1 MKKFN
6 LLLMSLM
13 ALLMTCFTACENQ
26 YEVDHTAEL
35 VGTWTCIR
43 ANYAEALV
51 FNADGTV
58 LSTGVEDGEYWENV
72 AGTYVIKGNV
82 VTMNFEDDDNV
93 KGHIDVVPGIAFTI
107 YEEDGENWTFNY
119 CKEDLSDEIL
129 GMWVCN
135 DFTTDGD
142 ANMMIETFYD
152 NGKSTLTGFLPTGD
166 NNEQILNGA
175 TDYKVV
181 GDLLIIT
188 IPAEK
193 NDGKSPL
200 YVADKLIY
208 TPDGTAYGDILTMKT
223 FPQVDGE
230 YVEATSSWLRIK
242 QTLDLPG
249 NKYDYIKTF
258 VTNVKG
264 EDKDIPFLNTS
275 FNFAKMDGAIIDKF
289 LKSILFTVEFPEAN
303 KIKYSYLL
311 EGQNIVIEAPILVEG
326 NKMTVKMSAINPA
339 YLDVDM
345 YAFQDQDNT
354 QMHWYMHTTSFE
366 KFFANTSVALMLG
379 YGQLDKNDT
388 EAIANVYKT
397 IADAVHSINLSLVMT
412 KTAK

>member
-1 MKKFN
+1 MKKIN
-6 LLLMSLM
+6 LLLMSLS
-13 ALLMTCFTACENQ
+13 ALLMACFTACENQ

-35 VGTWTCIR
+35 VGTWTCIH

-135 DFTTDGD
+135 DFTTDVNAD
-142 ANMMIETFYD
+142 MMIETFYD

-230 YVEATSSWLRIK
+230 YVEATSSWLRVK
-242 QTLDLPG
+242 QSLDLTG
-249 NKYDYIKTF
+249 KTYDYSSAY
-258 VTNVKG
+258 VTNAKG
-264 EDKDIPFLNTS
+264 KDEDFTIAGET
-275 FNFAKMDGAIIDKF
+275 FN
-289 LKSILFTVEFPEAN
+289 
-303 KIKYSYLL
+303 
-311 EGQNIVIEAPILVEG
+311 
-326 NKMTVKMSAINPA
+326 
-339 YLDVDM
+339 
-345 YAFQDQDNT
+345 
-354 QMHWYMHTTSFE
+354 
-366 KFFANTSVALMLG
+366 
-379 YGQLDKNDT
+379 
-388 EAIANVYKT
+388 IANITGYDFLIK
-397 IADAVHSINLSLVMT
+397 AL
-412 KTAK
+412 

>member
-1 MKKFN
+1 MKKIN

-35 VGTWTCIR
+35 VGTWTYIR

-82 VTMNFEDDDNV
+82 VTMKFEDDDNV

-107 YEEDGENWTFNY
+107 YEEDGENRTFNY

-135 DFTTDGD
+135 DSKKEALND
-142 ANMMIETFYD
+142 MMIQTFD
-152 NGKSTLTGFLPTGD
+152 EKGKTYLTGFLPMGD
-166 NNEQILNGA
+166 NPEFVLNDI
-175 TDYKVV
+175 TDYKIV
-181 GDLLIIT
+181 GDLMFLA
-188 IPAEK
+188 IPANFVGGDEPK
-193 NDGKSPL
+193 
-200 YVADKLIY
+200 YIAERLIY
-208 TPDGTAYGDILTMKT
+208 TPNATALGDVMVFTNYSEENNELLS
-223 FPQVDGE
+223 E
-230 YVEATSSWLRIK
+230 SWLRIK
-242 QTLDLPG
+242 QTLELPG
-249 NKYDYIKTF
+249 NQYDYVKTF

-275 FNFAKMDGAIIDKF
+275 FNFAKMDGTIIDKF

>member
-1 MKKFN
+1 MKKIN

-35 VGTWTCIR
+35 VGTWTYIR

-82 VTMNFEDDDNV
+82 VTMKFEDDDNV

-135 DFTTDGD
+135 DSKVDVQNNMLLQTFNDKGTTTMTGYLPVGED
-142 ANMMIETFYD
+142 AEYV
-152 NGKSTLTGFLPTGD
+152 L
-166 NNEQILNGA
+166 NEEGE
-175 TDYKVV
+175 YKVI
-181 GDLLIIT
+181 GDLVFLGIST
-188 IPAEK
+188 NK
-193 NDGKSPL
+193 DGENNPF
-200 YVADKLIY
+200 YVAKRLIY
-208 TPDGTAYGDILTMKT
+208 TPEATAYGDIMT
-223 FPQVDGE
+223 FKFYLPMDNNFIE
-230 YVEATSSWLRIK
+230 SSESWLRIK

-249 NKYDYIKTF
+249 NQYDYVKTF

-275 FNFAKMDGAIIDKF
+275 FNFAKMDGSIIDKF

>member
-1 MKKFN
+1 MKKIN
-6 LLLMSLM
+6 LLLLSLS

-82 VTMNFEDDDNV
+82 ATMKFEDDDNV

-119 CKEDLSDEIL
+119 CKEDLSDEIV
-129 GMWVCN
+129 GMWVCTQTTAFDDVMSVN
-135 DFTTDGD
+135 TYQKDGKALFTGYTPD
-142 ANMMIETFYD
+142 
-152 NGKSTLTGFLPTGD
+152 
-166 NNEQILNGA
+166 LNGYMPNLES
-175 TDYKVV
+175 TYKVV
-181 GDLLIIT
+181 GDLLIQQYYLNEDEIQYLT
-188 IPAEK
+188 FRLK
-193 NDGKSPL
+193 YSPN
-200 YVADKLIY
+200 A
-208 TPDGTAYGDILTMKT
+208 TEMGDILTITSIMAYEGK
-223 FPQVDGE
+223 E
-230 YVEATSSWLRIK
+230 VESYSSLLRIK
-242 QTLDLPG
+242 QHLELPG
-249 NKYDYIKTF
+249 NQYDYMKTF

-275 FNFAKMDGAIIDKF
+275 FNFAKMDGSIIDKF

-326 NKMTVKMSAINPA
+326 NKMTIKMSAINPA

>member
-1 MKKFN
+1 MKKIN
-6 LLLMSLM
+6 LLLMSLS
-13 ALLMTCFTACENQ
+13 ALLMTCFIACENQ

-35 VGTWTCIR
+35 VGTWTYIR
-43 ANYAEALV
+43 ANSAEALV

-72 AGTYVIKGNV
+72 AGTYVIKDNV
-82 VTMNFEDDDNV
+82 VTMKFEDDDNV

-135 DFTTDGD
+135 SGVENDMAINTFT
-142 ANMMIETFYD
+142 E
-152 NGKSTLTGFLPTGD
+152 NGKSYITTFLDDENDYVVNKEG
-166 NNEQILNGA
+166 
-175 TDYKVV
+175 DYKVF
-181 GDLLIIT
+181 GNLLIKT
-188 IPAEK
+188 VKGNSE
-193 NDGKSPL
+193 
-200 YVADKLIY
+200 
-208 TPDGTAYGDILTMKT
+208 TPVSYIVIGLDYMPNGTELGDMMTMYMPDYGAKT
-223 FPQVDGE
+223 TF
-230 YVEATSSWLRIK
+230 LRIK

-249 NKYDYIKTF
+249 NQYDYVKTF

-275 FNFAKMDGAIIDKF
+275 FNFAKMDGSIIDKF

>member
-1 MKKFN
+1 MKKIN
-6 LLLMSLM
+6 LLLLSLS

-93 KGHIDVVPGIAFTI
+93 KGHIDVVPGIAFTV

-119 CKEDLSDEIL
+119 CKEDLSEEIV
-129 GMWVCN
+129 GMWVVA
-135 DFTTDGD
+135 DGGP
-142 ANMMIETFYD
+142 NMTIETFKED
-152 NGKSTLTGFLPTGD
+152 GTAIFTGIVD
-166 NNEQILNGA
+166 ENANLNVLVN
-175 TDYKVV
+175 YKVV
-181 GDLLIIT
+181 GDLMFYIIKQEQIT
-188 IPAEK
+188 
-193 NDGKSPL
+193 
-200 YVADKLIY
+200 Y
-208 TPDGTAYGDILTMKT
+208 TAYRLTYA
-223 FPQVDGE
+223 PD
-230 YVEATSSWLRIK
+230 ATSYGDLMTWQLNDDFSFTRLRIK

-249 NKYDYIKTF
+249 NQYDYMKTF

-275 FNFAKMDGAIIDKF
+275 FNFAKMDGSIIDKF

>member
-1 MKKFN
+1 MKKIN

-72 AGTYVIKGNV
+72 AGTYVIKDNV

-135 DFTTDGD
+135 DSKVDVQNNMLLQTFNDKGTTTMTGYLPVGED
-142 ANMMIETFYD
+142 AEYV
-152 NGKSTLTGFLPTGD
+152 L
-166 NNEQILNGA
+166 NEEGE
-175 TDYKVV
+175 YKVI
-181 GDLLIIT
+181 GDLVFLGIST
-188 IPAEK
+188 NK
-193 NDGKSPL
+193 DGENNPF
-200 YVADKLIY
+200 YVAKRLIY
-208 TPDGTAYGDILTMKT
+208 TPEATAYGDIMT
-223 FPQVDGE
+223 FKFYLPMDNNFIE
-230 YVEATSSWLRIK
+230 SSESWLRIK

-249 NKYDYIKTF
+249 NQYDYVKTF

-275 FNFAKMDGAIIDKF
+275 FNFAKMDGSIIDKF

>member
-1 MKKFN
+1 MKKIN
-6 LLLMSLM
+6 LLLMSLS
-13 ALLMTCFTACENQ
+13 ALLMACFTACENQ

-35 VGTWTCIR
+35 VGTWTYIR
-43 ANYAEALV
+43 ANYAEVLV

-72 AGTYVIKGNV
+72 AGTYVIKDNV
-82 VTMNFEDDDNV
+82 VTMKFEDDDNV
-93 KGHIDVVPGIAFTI
+93 KGHIDVVPGIAFTV

-119 CKEDLSDEIL
+119 CKEDLSDEVV
-129 GMWVCN
+129 GMWVCHEGLPGVEN
-135 DFTTDGD
+135 DMAIFTYS
-142 ANMMIETFYD
+142 E
-152 NGKSTLTGFLPTGD
+152 NGKMTMTTQASAFIPAD
-166 NNEQILNGA
+166 FVNVEC
-175 TDYKVV
+175 DYKVV
-181 GDLLIIT
+181 GDLMF
-188 IPAEK
+188 K
-193 NDGKSPL
+193 NVPNENTEAGNAACQPVCLAYK
-200 YVADKLIY
+200 AN
-208 TPDGTAYGDILTMKT
+208 GTTLGDIL
-223 FPQVDGE
+223 
-230 YVEATSSWLRIK
+230 VEHIFAPSENGIVEITSSWLRIK

-249 NKYDYIKTF
+249 NQYDYIKTF

-275 FNFAKMDGAIIDKF
+275 FNFAKMDGSIIDKF

-311 EGQNIVIEAPILVEG
+311 EGQNIVIEAPIFVEG

>member
-1 MKKFN
+1 MKKIN
-6 LLLMSLM
+6 LLLMSLVALFM
-13 ALLMTCFTACENQ
+13 ACFTACESK
-26 YEVDHTAEL
+26 YDVDHTAHI
-35 VGTWTCIR
+35 VGTWTYIGP
-43 ANYAEALV
+43 NYAEALV
-51 FNADGTV
+51 IKEDGSV
-58 LSTGVEDGEYWENV
+58 LSTGIENGEYWENV
-72 AGTYVIKGNV
+72 AGTIKIKGNV
-82 VTMNFEDDDNV
+82 ATMTFEDGDDAI
-93 KGHIDVVPGIAFTI
+93 GHIDVIPGIAFSI
-107 YEEDGENWTFNY
+107 YEEDGEKWTFNY

-135 DFTTDGD
+135 DGLTDGVTV
-142 ANMMIETFYD
+142 MSYSD
-152 NGKSTLTGFLPTGD
+152 NGKCTITT
-166 NNEQILNGA
+166 A
-175 TDYKVV
+175 TALGTDDPLVKQESEYVV
-181 GDLLIIT
+181 AGDLIFMEL
-188 IPAEK
+188 PAA
-193 NDGKSPL
+193 NASGFTAAHMTYAPN
-200 YVADKLIY
+200 
-208 TPDGTAYGDILTMKT
+208 GTSLGDIMTHKKYVPSENGLTESVMS
-223 FPQVDGE
+223 F
-230 YVEATSSWLRIK
+230 LRIK

-249 NKYDYIKTF
+249 NQYDYMKTF

-275 FNFAKMDGAIIDKF
+275 FNFAKMDGSIIDKF

-326 NKMTVKMSAINPA
+326 NKMTIKMSAINPA

>member
-1 MKKFN
+1 MKKIN
-6 LLLMSLM
+6 LLLMSLS
-13 ALLMTCFTACENQ
+13 ALLMACFTACENQ

-35 VGTWTCIR
+35 VGTWTYIR
-43 ANYAEALV
+43 ANSAEALV

-82 VTMNFEDDDNV
+82 VTMKFEDDDNV
-93 KGHIDVVPGIAFTI
+93 KGHIDVVPGIAFTV
-107 YEEDGENWTFNY
+107 YEKDGENWTFNY
-119 CKEDLSDEIL
+119 CANDLSDEVV
-129 GMWVCN
+129 GMWVCTN
-135 DFTTDGD
+135 EVFSEEESVAINTYT
-142 ANMMIETFYD
+142 E
-152 NGKSTLTGFLPTGD
+152 NGKSYLTAYMPEVNGY
-166 NNEQILNGA
+166 LNQLES
-175 TDYKVV
+175 DYKVV
-181 GDLLIIT
+181 GDLLIGWI
-188 IPAEK
+188 
-193 NDGKSPL
+193 NDDSGKPVTYQAFGL
-200 YVADKLIY
+200 DIV
-208 TPDGTAYGDILTMKT
+208 PNGTELGDMMTVYNPVYGTKPT
-223 FPQVDGE
+223 F
-230 YVEATSSWLRIK
+230 LRIK
-242 QTLDLPG
+242 QHLELAG

-275 FNFAKMDGAIIDKF
+275 FNFAKMDGSIIDKF
-289 LKSILFTVEFPEAN
+289 LKSILFTIEFPEAN

-345 YAFQDQDNT
+345 YAFQDQDNS

>member
-1 MKKFN
+1 MKKIN
-6 LLLMSLM
+6 LLLMSLS

-26 YEVDHTAEL
+26 YEVNHTAEL

-58 LSTGVEDGEYWENV
+58 LSTGVENGEYWENV

-82 VTMNFEDDDNV
+82 ATMKFEDDDNV
-93 KGHIDVVPGIAFTI
+93 KGHIDVVPGIAFTV

-119 CKEDLSDEIL
+119 CKEDLSEEVV
-129 GMWVCN
+129 GMWVSN
-135 DFTTDGD
+135 NGPTDMENEIQIRTYEKDGIVTTTGVLTIDG
-142 ANMMIETFYD
+142 NPEWM
-152 NGKSTLTGFLPTGD
+152 
-166 NNEQILNGA
+166 LNGECKYRVIGDLVFKEFSKSIADQTGVTHTAERLVYTPKA
-175 TDYKVV
+175 TEAGDIMTVLFYLPV
-181 GDLLIIT
+181 GDGFI
-188 IPAEK
+188 E
-193 NDGKSPL
+193 SR
-200 YVADKLIY
+200 
-208 TPDGTAYGDILTMKT
+208 
-223 FPQVDGE
+223 
-230 YVEATSSWLRIK
+230 SSYLRIK
-242 QTLDLPG
+242 QHLELPG
-249 NKYDYIKTF
+249 NQYDYIKTF

-275 FNFAKMDGAIIDKF
+275 FNFAKMDSSIIDKF
-289 LKSILFTVEFPEAN
+289 LKSTLFTVEFPEAN

-354 QMHWYMHTTSFE
+354 QMHWYMNTTSFE

>member
-1 MKKFN
+1 MKKIN

-35 VGTWTCIR
+35 VGTWTYIR

-51 FNADGTV
+51 FNADGTI

-72 AGTYVIKGNV
+72 AGTYVIKDNV
-82 VTMNFEDDDNV
+82 VTMKFEDDDNV
-93 KGHIDVVPGIAFTI
+93 KGHIDVVPGIAFTV

-129 GMWVCN
+129 GMWVGN
-135 DFTTDGD
+135 DGV
-142 ANMMIETFYD
+142 AAGNKMNIQTFKE
-152 NGKSTLTGFLPTGD
+152 NGKATFTGFGSYADTYFVND
-166 NNEQILNGA
+166 E
-175 TDYKVV
+175 TSYKVV
-181 GDLLIIT
+181 GDLLIYSL
-188 IPAEK
+188 PQ
-193 NDGKSPL
+193 
-200 YVADKLIY
+200 DKLVEGASPYITLKLSY
-208 TPDGTAYGDILTMKT
+208 TPNGTAYGDIMGQLAKT
-223 FPQVDGE
+223 DKAE
-230 YVEATSSWLRIK
+230 ITSSWLRIK

-249 NKYDYIKTF
+249 NQYDYIKTF

-326 NKMTVKMSAINPA
+326 NKMTIKMSAINPA

-379 YGQLDKNDT
+379 HGQLDKNDT

>member
-1 MKKFN
+1 MKKIN
-6 LLLMSLM
+6 LLLMSLS
-13 ALLMTCFTACENQ
+13 ALLMACFTACENQ

-43 ANYAEALV
+43 ANYAEVLV

-119 CKEDLSDEIL
+119 CKEDLSDEIV

-135 DFTTDGD
+135 DTPAEGESEI
-142 ANMMIETFYD
+142 MIETFYE
-152 NGKSTLTGFLPTGD
+152 NGKSTLTGFLPLAD
-166 NNEQILNGA
+166 DSEQVLKEA
-175 TDYKVV
+175 TDYKVI
-181 GDLLIIT
+181 GDLLFIS
-188 IPAEK
+188 IPA
-193 NDGKSPL
+193 GKIGNENPV
-200 YVADKLIY
+200 YVVDKMVY
-208 TPDGTAYGDILTMKT
+208 TPSGTAYGDILTLKT
-223 FPQVDGE
+223 YREEGKDLEIVMSF
-230 YVEATSSWLRIK
+230 LRIK

-249 NKYDYIKTF
+249 NQYDYMKTF

-275 FNFAKMDGAIIDKF
+275 FNFAKMDGSIIDKF

-397 IADAVHSINLSLVMT
+397 IADAVHSINLSLVM
-412 KTAK
+412 AKSAN

>member
-1 MKKFN
+1 MKKIN

-51 FNADGTV
+51 FNADGTI

-93 KGHIDVVPGIAFTI
+93 KGHIDVVPGIAFSI
-107 YEEDGENWTFNY
+107 YEEDGEKWTFNY
-119 CKEDLSDEIL
+119 CAEDLSDEIV
-129 GMWVCN
+129 GMWVCTN
-135 DFTTDGD
+135 EVFSEEESVAINTYT
-142 ANMMIETFYD
+142 E
-152 NGKSTLTGFLPTGD
+152 NGKSYLTAYMPEVNGY
-166 NNEQILNGA
+166 LNQLES
-175 TDYKVV
+175 DYKVV
-181 GDLLIIT
+181 GDLLIGWI
-188 IPAEK
+188 
-193 NDGKSPL
+193 NDDSGKPVTYQAFGL
-200 YVADKLIY
+200 DIV
-208 TPDGTAYGDILTMKT
+208 PNGTELGDMMTVYNPVYGTKPT
-223 FPQVDGE
+223 F
-230 YVEATSSWLRIK
+230 LRIK
-242 QTLDLPG
+242 QHLELPG

-275 FNFAKMDGAIIDKF
+275 FNFAKMDGSIIDKF

>member
-1 MKKFN
+1 
-6 LLLMSLM
+6 MSLV
-13 ALLMTCFTACENQ
+13 ALSMTCFTACENQ

-51 FNADGTV
+51 FNADGTI

-82 VTMNFEDDDNV
+82 VTMKFEDDDNV
-93 KGHIDVVPGIAFTI
+93 KGHIDVVPGIAFTV

-119 CKEDLSDEIL
+119 CKEDLSDEIV
-129 GMWVCN
+129 GMWVCTQTTAFDDVMSVN
-135 DFTTDGD
+135 TYQKDGKALFTGYTPD
-142 ANMMIETFYD
+142 
-152 NGKSTLTGFLPTGD
+152 
-166 NNEQILNGA
+166 LNGYMPNLES
-175 TDYKVV
+175 TYKVV
-181 GDLLIIT
+181 GDLLIQQYYLNEDEIQYLT
-188 IPAEK
+188 FRLK
-193 NDGKSPL
+193 YSPN
-200 YVADKLIY
+200 A
-208 TPDGTAYGDILTMKT
+208 TEMGDILTITSIMAYEGK
-223 FPQVDGE
+223 E
-230 YVEATSSWLRIK
+230 VESYSSLLRIK
-242 QTLDLPG
+242 QHLELPG
-249 NKYDYIKTF
+249 NQYDYMKTF

>member
-1 MKKFN
+1 MKKIN

-13 ALLMTCFTACENQ
+13 ALLMTCFTACENK
-26 YEVDHTAEL
+26 YDVDHTAHI
-35 VGTWTCIR
+35 VGTWTYIGP
-43 ANYAEALV
+43 NYAEALV
-51 FNADGTV
+51 IKEDGSV

-72 AGTYVIKGNV
+72 AGTIKIKGNV
-82 VTMNFEDDDNV
+82 VTMKFEDDDNV

-119 CKEDLSDEIL
+119 CKEDLSDEIV

-135 DFTTDGD
+135 DGPSNKENDMLIQNFDEDGTSSITGYMVVTDDFVTNSEGTT
-142 ANMMIETFYD
+142 
-152 NGKSTLTGFLPTGD
+152 
-166 NNEQILNGA
+166 
-175 TDYKVV
+175 YKVV
-181 GDLLIIT
+181 GNLIFNKYPNHVTSEGFIYWAMRLT
-188 IPAEK
+188 Y
-193 NDGKSPL
+193 SPK
-200 YVADKLIY
+200 A
-208 TPDGTAYGDILTMKT
+208 TAFGDVMT
-223 FPQVDGE
+223 FYNYMPTENGV
-230 YVEATSSWLRIK
+230 VEEINSWLRIK
-242 QTLDLPG
+242 QHLELPG
-249 NKYDYIKTF
+249 NQYDYIKTF